1 MILSL
6 FQVLTSRMMMLKR
19 SGIIGRRVLPYSMR
33 HGSSWVT
40 EYLAGDYTVRQT
52 IIQSQFVAPQKRHTQ
67 LESLATDL
75 SKAVGGVA
83 AAIQLRIDLQK
94 MSEDAKTPVLTE
106 LDKVTQSWLSAAFCV
121 DSLTLQRVT
130 FDSSGSTLETI
141 ARADTVHAVRSI
153 SALKKRFEVSRRCFA
168 LFHHSLPN
176 FPLAFIHVGLTSQL
190 ADSMR
195 FEVFV
200 VHFLPLCAQI
210 TFCIFL
216 PMQRS

>member
-1 MILSL
+1 MILK
-6 FQVLTSRMMMLKR
+6 Q
-19 SGIIGRRVLPYSMR
+19 SGIIRHRVLPCSIR
-33 HGSSWVT
+33 CGSSWIN
-40 EYLAGDYTVRQT
+40 EYLAGDYALRQT
-52 IIQSQFVAPQKRHTQ
+52 IIQSQFVSPQKIYSQ
-67 LESLATDL
+67 LDSLATDL

-94 MSEDAKTPVLTE
+94 MSENAKTPVLTE
-106 LDKVTQSWLSAAFCV
+106 LDKITQSWLSAAFCV

-153 SALKKRFEVSRRCFA
+153 SALKKRFEISRRCFA

-190 ADSMR
+190 ANSMR
-195 FEVFV
+195 FAV
-200 VHFLPLCAQI
+200 LSLTISSLCA
-210 TFCIFL
+210 FC
-216 PMQRS
+216 